1 MYDNWWRVL
10 KMLKSE
16 KCIYLVYCCEMMC
29 KFQNTGVVVLA
40 RAIFLLL
47 ALLIHLLFL
56 AKWCYFCLLKSWRRW
71 CCLINIFCNSVCV
84 LWHPLLVGQQEGRL
98 ACKKL
103 SGGVLAWLYAWGEV
117 QICICPS
124 WCHWHSLSL
133 APVNLD
139 WFYLSGT
146 GSTR

>member
-1 MYDNWWRVL
+1 
-10 KMLKSE
+10 MLKSE

-71 CCLINIFCNSVCV
+71 CCLINIFVILYVCSDIHYWLGSRKGV
-84 LWHPLLVGQQEGRL
+84 WPVKNWVVGCWHGYMPGARCRFAFVPADATGTHCLLLQ
-98 ACKKL
+98 
-103 SGGVLAWLYAWGEV
+103 
-117 QICICPS
+117 
-124 WCHWHSLSL
+124 
-133 APVNLD
+133 
-139 WFYLSGT
+139 
-146 GSTR
+146 